1 MQRESPRDLETASR
15 VLSRS
20 GGSSYVKSKG
30 ASTKPWRAS
39 GSSVLVALAR
49 AVKAAPVGGLRPALT
64 ALLFPA

>member
-15 VLSRS
+15 VLSPIRRILLR
-20 GGSSYVKSKG
+20 KSKG

-49 AVKAAPVGGLRPALT
+49 AVKAAPPGGLRPALT